1 MVHQYIMYWIVFTV
15 LVFDWIERGGSL
27 ESDGRERQ
35 SAGDG
40 SNKGQLKKKD
50 KAEKSTEKYS
60 VCVLCDR
67 KQTKNVQN
75 LKFFDEE

>member
-1 MVHQYIMYWIVFTV
+1 MYWIVFTV
-15 LVFDWIERGGSL
+15 LVFDWIAQAGSL

-40 SNKGQLKKKD
+40 SNKGQFKKKD

-67 KQTKNVQN
+67 KQTKNGQN